1 MLTHPLLPKLKALKL
16 SGMSLTLDT
25 RAGQASQE
33 QLSPVEFLALLLDDE
48 LERRQQ
54 HRLQR
59 VLGESGVD
67 PSKSLAQF
75 DFGAVPQLNRH
86 LVMELA
92 SGGFIARG
100 ENWLTVGPSGV
111 GKSHLAHAIAFE
123 ALKRGQS
130 VYLGSA
136 HRVLADLHA
145 ARADGTFARRFTR
158 LCTVDLLVLDDFA
171 LLPLPPHGAEDLY
184 EIIRERYERRSMAMT
199 SNRALQEWPPA
210 FGDSLL
216 ASAALDRL
224 THHAHTLAIT
234 GQSFRQRGRRKEET
248 FLNSPPEPPAEP

>member
-75 DFGAVPQLNRH
+75 DFSAVPQLNRH

-92 SGGFIARG
+92 SGGFITRG
-100 ENWLTVGPSGV
+100 ENWLTVGPSGIA
-111 GKSHLAHAIAFE
+111 AHYSSF
-123 ALKRGQS
+123 
-130 VYLGSA
+130 
-136 HRVLADLHA
+136 
-145 ARADGTFARRFTR
+145 
-158 LCTVDLLVLDDFA
+158 
-171 LLPLPPHGAEDLY
+171 
-184 EIIRERYERRSMAMT
+184 
-199 SNRALQEWPPA
+199 SNA
-210 FGDSLL
+210 FG
-216 ASAALDRL
+216 
-224 THHAHTLAIT
+224 
-234 GQSFRQRGRRKEET
+234 K
-248 FLNSPPEPPAEP
+248 